1 MKHASVGSTVEKI
14 ATPNGNI
21 PVAESSIGETVV
33 VANARVNS
41 VETQSLTEEPLVE
54 SQTHSESETET
65 TKHIEP
71 RVEFLTQPNTV
82 PDELETP
89 THIEPRVEI
98 HTQQTS
104 GPQLETETP
113 KQTQKRKADRKTRKH
128 PVSEKSSPE
137 TEPEKVTLNQTLPN
151 VVHSKRTRQPRK
163 PDFRK

>member
-65 TKHIEP
+65 ISETTN
-71 RVEFLTQPNTV
+71 RV
-82 PDELETP
+82 
-89 THIEPRVEI
+89 
-98 HTQQTS
+98 
-104 GPQLETETP
+104 
-113 KQTQKRKADRKTRKH
+113 
-128 PVSEKSSPE
+128 
-137 TEPEKVTLNQTLPN
+137 
-151 VVHSKRTRQPRK
+151 
-163 PDFRK
+163 